1 MMRRRIRDLLL
12 LMAALSWSSQG
23 PARAEDTPRDL
34 YIQIRPVLAG
44 FDPARL
50 DSVVVFCHVGAT
62 APGPNGFSDSLGSGY
77 ATVLGSSRGQ
87 SDNHLQAVVTM
98 AILPRFHVSAWGGPK
113 PSMSDARYYHC
124 YIVYK
129 CRGTTEAPRAV
140 EPGDALLADPATAC
154 LGFDAKRSQFTV
166 SGAIP
171 QDWD

>member
-1 MMRRRIRDLLL
+1 MESDRDLVQLPSSGEVAAAGIPNFSSRLL
-12 LMAALSWSSQG
+12 PCRLAPRSSG
-23 PARAEDTPRDL
+23 L
-34 YIQIRPVLAG
+34 PV
-44 FDPARL
+44 
-50 DSVVVFCHVGAT
+50 V
-62 APGPNGFSDSLGSGY
+62 
-77 ATVLGSSRGQ
+77 GSSRGQ